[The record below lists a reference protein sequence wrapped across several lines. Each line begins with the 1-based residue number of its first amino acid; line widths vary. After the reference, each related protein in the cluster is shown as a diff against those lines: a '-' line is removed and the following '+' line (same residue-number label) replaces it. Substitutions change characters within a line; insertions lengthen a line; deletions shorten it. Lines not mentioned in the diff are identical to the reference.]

1 MTKPRIYLAGPD
13 LFFEDRDA
21 RYAHLRAAC
30 ADAGLEAVA
39 PTDGLEVH
47 TEGPLS
53 VAEQIYQHNLRLLR
67 DCDGVL
73 VNLSPFRGVEPDS
86 GSVFEAAFATAIGK
100 PVAAWIGD
108 HWNTQERSAVLRKV
122 WRDADG
128 RVRDKLDG
136 GLVEDF
142 GLPANLMLSCSFSVS
157 PAPWQAIERLAEL
170 LDVELM
176 AHGVLETHD

>member
-53 VAEQIYQHNLRLLR
+53 VAEQIYQHNLHLLR
-67 DCDGVL
+67 DCDGML

-142 GLPANLMLSCSFSVS
+142 GLPTNLMLACSFSVS

>member
-1 MTKPRIYLAGPD
+1 MSKPRVYLAGPD

-21 RYAHLRAAC
+21 RYTRLRAAC
-30 ADAGLEAVA
+30 AHAGLEAVA

-47 TEGPLS
+47 AEGPLP
-53 VAEQIYQHNLRLLR
+53 VAEQIYQHNLHQLR
-67 DCDGVL
+67 ACDGVL

-86 GSVFEAAFATAIGK
+86 GSVFEAAFALATGK
-100 PVAAWIGD
+100 QVAGWIGD
-108 HWNTQERSAVLRKV
+108 DWSTTERCAVLRKA

-142 GLPANLMLSCSFSVS
+142 GLPANLMLACSFPVMA
-157 PAPWQAIERLAEL
+157 APWSAIERLAE
-170 LDVELM
+170 
-176 AHGVLETHD
+176 VLSDRKGAAA